1 MNLKKGSRVSL
12 EACFLFLFKLKKG
25 LIKMTNTN
33 FNKLEEI
40 KKALNAKFFE
50 REEEVEGILVALLSR
65 QHMLMIGP
73 AGTAKSA
80 LSVELAKIVQ
90 GTNYFQWL
98 LTRFSTPEEVF
109 GPLSLKDLEQ
119 GVYKRNTATKM
130 PEANLVFLDEIFKA
144 NSAILNSLLTLI
156 NERLFYNN
164 GTPIKVP
171 LMSVIGAS
179 NEYPEE
185 GEGLEALFDRFL
197 LRFELDYIADETNF
211 VSMMKGTGQNQ
222 VMPSMTMD
230 ELVQLQF
237 FTDMVTIPDEVYETL
252 SKIRNE
258 LRDEGIR
265 PSDRRFKQSLSVL
278 QAKALINQRQIV
290 KVDDIVILENALWE
304 TVDQKDNV
312 SLIVRSHAQDVVT
325 QKLDRIQEEASEIYS
340 LIQKDAST
348 DAGMEATQKLKSLVA
363 DLNKL
368 KKHNQS
374 RDEDIDPLLEK
385 VKVIKQEVLDSI
397 LEPMDIETSST
408 KSAVEMPF

>member
-1 MNLKKGSRVSL
+1 M
-12 EACFLFLFKLKKG
+12 KG
-25 LIKMTNTN
+25 LSKMTNTN
-33 FNKLEEI
+33 FAKLEEI
-40 KKALNAKFFE
+40 KNALNAKFFE
-50 REEEVEGILVALLSR
+50 REEEIEGILVALLSR

-80 LSVELAKIVQ
+80 LSVEIAEIVQ
-90 GTNYFQWL
+90 GTAYFQWL

-119 GVYKRNTATKM
+119 GVYMRNTATKM

-164 GTPIKVP
+164 GTPVKVP

-211 VSMMKGTGQNQ
+211 VSMMKGVGQNQ
-222 VMPSMTMD
+222 EMPTMTMD

-237 FTDMVTIPDEVYETL
+237 FTDMVAIPDEVFETL
-252 SKIRNE
+252 SKIRMA

-278 QAKALINQRQIV
+278 QAKALISQRQV
-290 KVDDIVILENALWE
+290 VQVDDLVILENALWE
-304 TVDQKDNV
+304 TIDQKDTV

-325 QKLDRIQEEASEIYS
+325 RAIDAVQNEANEVFNSM
-340 LIQKDAST
+340 LKDNST
-348 DAGMEATQKLKSLVA
+348 DAGMEATQKLKALVA

-374 RDEDIDPLLEK
+374 RDMDINPILDK
-385 VKVIKQEVLDSI
+385 VKSMQQEILDSI
-397 LEPMDIETSST
+397 LEPMDFDAPNER
-408 KSAVEMPF
+408 KAVEMPF

>member
-1 MNLKKGSRVSL
+1 
-12 EACFLFLFKLKKG
+12 
-25 LIKMTNTN
+25 MTNTN
-33 FNKLEEI
+33 FAKLKEI
-40 KKALNAKFFE
+40 KNALNAKFFE
-50 REEEVEGILVALLSR
+50 REKEVEGILVALLSR

-90 GTNYFQWL
+90 GTAYFQWL

-164 GTPIKVP
+164 GTPVKVP
-171 LMSVIGAS
+171 LISVIGAS

-211 VSMMKGTGQNQ
+211 VSMMKGNGQNQ
-222 VMPSMTMD
+222 VMPSLTME
-230 ELVQLQF
+230 ELIQLQF
-237 FTDMVTIPDEVYETL
+237 FTDMVTIPDEVYDTL

-278 QAKALINQRQIV
+278 QAKALINQRQVV
-290 KVDDIVILENALWE
+290 KVADIVILENALWE

-325 QKLDRIQEEASEIYS
+325 RKLDTIQEEASEIFIS
-340 LIQKDAST
+340 MKTDAST

-374 RDEDIDPLLEK
+374 RDTDIDALLDK
-385 VKVIKQEVLDSI
+385 VKAMQQETLDSI
-397 LEPMDIETSST
+397 LEPMDFDVASG
-408 KSAVEMPF
+408 K

>member
-1 MNLKKGSRVSL
+1 
-12 EACFLFLFKLKKG
+12 
-25 LIKMTNTN
+25 MTNTN
-33 FNKLEEI
+33 FTKLEEI

-50 REEEVEGILVALLSR
+50 RKDEVEGILVALLSR

-164 GTPIKVP
+164 GTPVKVP

-211 VSMMKGTGQNQ
+211 VSMMKGTGQNF

-237 FTDMVTIPDEVYETL
+237 FTDMVTIPDEVYDTL

-278 QAKALINQRQIV
+278 QAKALINQRQVV

-325 QKLDRIQEEASEIYS
+325 QKLDRVQEEASEIYS

-374 RDEDIDPLLEK
+374 RDGDIDPLLDK
-385 VKVIKQEVLDSI
+385 VKAIQQEVLDSI
-397 LEPMDIETSST
+397 LEPMDIDTSST

>member
-1 MNLKKGSRVSL
+1 
-12 EACFLFLFKLKKG
+12 
-25 LIKMTNTN
+25 MTNTN
-33 FNKLEEI
+33 FTKLEEI

-90 GTNYFQWL
+90 GTDYFQWL

-164 GTPIKVP
+164 GTPVKVP

-197 LRFELDYIADETNF
+197 LRFELDYIADEMNF

-230 ELVQLQF
+230 ELVQFQF

-304 TVDQKDNV
+304 TVDQKDKV

-325 QKLDRIQEEASEIYS
+325 RKLDTIQEEASEIFS
-340 LIQKDAST
+340 FMQTDAST

-363 DLNKL
+363 DLYKL
-368 KKHNQS
+368 KNHNQS
-374 RDEDIDPLLEK
+374 RDADIDPLLDK
-385 VKVIKQEVLDSI
+385 VKEIQQEVLDSI
-397 LEPMDIETSST
+397 LEPMDIDSSST

>member
-1 MNLKKGSRVSL
+1 
-12 EACFLFLFKLKKG
+12 
-25 LIKMTNTN
+25 MTNTN
-33 FNKLEEI
+33 FTKLEEI

-90 GTNYFQWL
+90 GTDYFQWL

-164 GTPIKVP
+164 GTPVKVP

-197 LRFELDYIADETNF
+197 LRFELDYIADEMNF

-304 TVDQKDNV
+304 TVDQKDKV

-325 QKLDRIQEEASEIYS
+325 RKLDTIQEEASEIFS
-340 LIQKDAST
+340 FMQTDAST

-363 DLNKL
+363 DLYKL
-368 KKHNQS
+368 KNHNQS
-374 RDEDIDPLLEK
+374 RDADIDPLLDK
-385 VKVIKQEVLDSI
+385 VKEIQQEVLDSI
-397 LEPMDIETSST
+397 LEPMDIDSSST

>member
-1 MNLKKGSRVSL
+1 
-12 EACFLFLFKLKKG
+12 
-25 LIKMTNTN
+25 MTNN
-33 FNKLEEI
+33 FSKLEEI
-40 KKALNAKFFE
+40 KSALNAKFFE
-50 REEEVEGILVALLSR
+50 REDEVEAILIAILSR
-65 QHMLMIGP
+65 QHLLMIGP

-90 GTNYFQWL
+90 GTEYFQWL

-119 GVYKRNTATKM
+119 GVYKRNTASKM

-164 GTPIKVP
+164 GSPVKVP

-197 LRFELDYIADETNF
+197 LRFEIDYIADETNF
-211 VSMMKGTGQNQ
+211 VSMMKGDGQHQ
-222 VMPSMTMD
+222 PMPSMTME

-237 FTDMVTIPDEVYETL
+237 FTDMVAIPDEIYETL
-252 SKIRNE
+252 SKIRME

-278 QAKALINQRQIV
+278 QAKALINQRQFV

-304 TVDQKDNV
+304 TVDQKDTV

-325 QKLDRIQEEASEIYS
+325 RAIESIQNEAQEVFHSM
-340 LIQKDAST
+340 LKDKST
-348 DAGMEATQKLKSLVA
+348 DAAMEATQKLKALVA

-368 KKHNQS
+368 SKHNQS
-374 RDEDIDPLLEK
+374 RENDIDPVLNQLK
-385 VKVIKQEVLDSI
+385 SMQQEILDSV
-397 LEPMDIETSST
+397 LEPID
-408 KSAVEMPF
+408 F

>member
-1 MNLKKGSRVSL
+1 
-12 EACFLFLFKLKKG
+12 
-25 LIKMTNTN
+25 MTNNN
-33 FNKLEEI
+33 FSKLEEI
-40 KKALNAKFFE
+40 KNALNAKFFE
-50 REEEVEGILVALLSR
+50 RENEVEAILIALLSR

-90 GTNYFQWL
+90 GTEYFQWL
-98 LTRFSTPEEVF
+98 LTRFSTPEELF

-130 PEANLVFLDEIFKA
+130 PEAHLVFLDEIFKS

-164 GTPIKVP
+164 GLPVQVP

-179 NEYPEE
+179 NEYPDE

-197 LRFELDYIADETNF
+197 LRFEIDYIADETNF
-211 VSMMKGTGQNQ
+211 VSMMKGNGQHQ
-222 VMPSMTMD
+222 PMPSMTME
-230 ELVQLQF
+230 ELIQLQF
-237 FTDMVTIPDEVYETL
+237 FTDMVAIPDEVYETL
-252 SKIRNE
+252 SKIRME

-278 QAKALINQRQIV
+278 QAKALINQRQVV

-304 TVDQKDNV
+304 TVDQKDTV

-325 QKLDRIQEEASEIYS
+325 RAIDSIQNEANEVFNSM
-340 LIQKDAST
+340 LKDNST
-348 DAGMEATQKLKSLVA
+348 DAGMEATQKMKALVA

-374 RDEDIDPLLEK
+374 RSMDIDPILDK
-385 VKVIKQEVLDSI
+385 VKSMQQEILDSI
-397 LEPMDIETSST
+397 LEPMDFENPNDRTVGI
-408 KSAVEMPF
+408 PF

>member
-1 MNLKKGSRVSL
+1 
-12 EACFLFLFKLKKG
+12 
-25 LIKMTNTN
+25 MTNTN
-33 FNKLEEI
+33 FEKLEGI
-40 KKALNAKFFE
+40 RQALNSKFYE
-50 REEEVEGILVALLSR
+50 RENEVEGILVALLSR

-90 GTNYFQWL
+90 GTEYFQWL

-164 GTPIKVP
+164 GSPVHVP
-171 LMSVIGAS
+171 LISVIGAS
-179 NEYPEE
+179 NEYPDE

-197 LRFELDYIADETNF
+197 LRFELDYIADEMNF

-222 VMPSMTMD
+222 VMPSMTME

-237 FTDMVTIPDEVYETL
+237 FADMVEIPDEVYETL

-278 QAKALINQRQIV
+278 QAKALINQRQVV

-304 TVDQKDNV
+304 TIDQKENV

-325 QKLDRIQEEASEIYS
+325 QKLDAIQKEANEIYS
-340 LIQKDAST
+340 FIQSDSST
-348 DAGMEATQKLKSLVA
+348 DAGVEATQKMKTLVA
-363 DLNKL
+363 ELNKL

-374 RDEDIDPLLEK
+374 RDEDIYPLVNK
-385 VKVIKQEVLDSI
+385 VKMMQQKILDRI
-397 LEPMDIETSST
+397 LEPMDFDASST
-408 KSAVEMPF
+408 RSTIEIPF

>member
-1 MNLKKGSRVSL
+1 
-12 EACFLFLFKLKKG
+12 
-25 LIKMTNTN
+25 MTNTN
-33 FNKLEEI
+33 FAKLVEI
-40 KKALNAKFFE
+40 KNALNAKFFE
-50 REEEVEGILVALLSR
+50 REQEVEGILVALLSR

-80 LSVELAKIVQ
+80 LSVEIAKIVQ
-90 GTNYFQWL
+90 STEYFQWL

-164 GTPIKVP
+164 GTPVTVP

-222 VMPSMTMD
+222 PMPSMTME
-230 ELVQLQF
+230 ELIQLQF
-237 FTDMVTIPDEVYETL
+237 FTDVVTIPDEVYETL
-252 SKIRNE
+252 SKLRME

-290 KVDDIVILENALWE
+290 IIDDIVILENALWE
-304 TVDQKDNV
+304 TVDQKDTV

-325 QKLDRIQEEASEIYS
+325 RAIDSIQNEANEVFNSM
-340 LIQKDAST
+340 LKDNST
-348 DAGMEATQKLKSLVA
+348 DAGMEATQKMKTLVN

-374 RDEDIDPLLEK
+374 RSIDIEPILDK
-385 VKVIKQEVLDSI
+385 VKSMQQEILDSI
-397 LEPMDIETSST
+397 LEPMDFNNSNEKQTV
-408 KSAVEMPF
+408 KMPF